1 MTTFEEISTIS
12 DIIDQLSPQ
21 GVHFVLV
28 FAQTVEAVERERTE
42 KEAAS
47 VTDAQTVEGQEEKPL
62 SIQQVRELIQ
72 SLSVKVQSYKVLHR
86 VWRILAREYNQ
97 Q

>member
-1 MTTFEEISTIS
+1 MNKFEEIGTIS

-47 VTDAQTVEGQEEKPL
+47 VTDAQTVKGQEEKPL

-72 SLSVKVQSYKVLHR
+72 SLSVNVTSYKVLHR